1 MKDTDM
7 TIFIFQ
13 FSDSFTQMIW
23 QSTQKFGCGKA
34 RSRSG
39 KVVVVAYYE
48 PKGNIKGLFHE
59 NVFPPVFDKI
69 DEDEIDFDP
78 KKNTSINFCDNHW
91 MYVLYV
97 NVINIIIIVIL
108 VIVVI

>member
-1 MKDTDM
+1 
-7 TIFIFQ
+7 
-13 FSDSFTQMIW
+13 MIW

-48 PKGNIKGLFHE
+48 PKGNIKGQFHE

-69 DEDEIDFDP
+69 DEEEIDVS
-78 KKNTSINFCDNHW
+78 KKTTSTNFCDNHW

>member
-1 MKDTDM
+1 
-7 TIFIFQ
+7 
-13 FSDSFTQMIW
+13 MIW

-59 NVFPPVFDKI
+59 NVFPPVIDKFD
-69 DEDEIDFDP
+69 DDEIIDP
-78 KKNTSINFCDNHW
+78 KTTTSTNFCDNHW
-91 MYVLYV
+91 VYVLYV